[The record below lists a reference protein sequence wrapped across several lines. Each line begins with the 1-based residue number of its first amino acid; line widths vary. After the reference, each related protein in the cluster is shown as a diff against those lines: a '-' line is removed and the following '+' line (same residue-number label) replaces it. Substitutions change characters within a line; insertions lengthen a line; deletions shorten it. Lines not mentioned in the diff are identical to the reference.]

1 MVKLS
6 VEVLK
11 YLTKD
16 DFRVLVA
23 VEMGMKN
30 HDLVPTVLINSL
42 SNLKFGMAHYQVLL
56 TSLGGTYK
64 SLTTLHK
71 HKLIYH
77 ESKPCKPL
85 LPTSLYLAV

>member
-42 SNLKFGMAHYQVLL
+42 SNLKFGTGTTIAILMP
-56 TSLGGTYK
+56 SGGTYK

-71 HKLIYH
+71 NKLIYH
-77 ESKPCKPL
+77 ESKPCVL
-85 LPTSLYLAV
+85 LT

>member
-6 VEVLK
+6 VEVLR
-11 YLTKD
+11 YLSKE

-42 SNLKFGMAHYQVLL
+42 SNLKFGKSDVNPTEY
-56 TSLGGTYK
+56 SGGTHK
-64 SLTTLHK
+64 ALSALHK

-77 ESKPCKPL
+77 ESKPCKQP
-85 LPTSLYLAV
+85 

>member
-42 SNLKFGMAHYQVLL
+42 SNLKFGKIGWL
-56 TSLGGTYK
+56 TK
-64 SLTTLHK
+64 
-71 HKLIYH
+71 I
-77 ESKPCKPL
+77 
-85 LPTSLYLAV
+85 